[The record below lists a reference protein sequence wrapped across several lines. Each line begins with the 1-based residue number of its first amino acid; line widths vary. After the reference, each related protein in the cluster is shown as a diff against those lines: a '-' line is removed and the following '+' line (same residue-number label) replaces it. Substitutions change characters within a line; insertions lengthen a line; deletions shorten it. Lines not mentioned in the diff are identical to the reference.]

1 MVVLTTIGG
10 RNLGCVLGLNPLA
23 IACIGM
29 AVDERVCG
37 DSEIVWWREM
47 LVRSLPSGV
56 RSKWCRTP

>member
-37 DSEIVWWREM
+37 DSEIVVVSECRYDMCALWWRN
-47 LVRSLPSGV
+47 
-56 RSKWCRTP
+56 K